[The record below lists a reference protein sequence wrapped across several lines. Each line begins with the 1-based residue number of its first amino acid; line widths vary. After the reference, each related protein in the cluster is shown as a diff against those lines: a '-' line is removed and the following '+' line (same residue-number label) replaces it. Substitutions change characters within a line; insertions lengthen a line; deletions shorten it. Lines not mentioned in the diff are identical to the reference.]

1 MTALPPPR
9 ENDGATP
16 SAGSWEPPVHPGSQ
30 PADPSSV
37 STSTSPTM
45 VELTPND
52 PIEHVAVPPGNPPM
66 SGPTADPT
74 PAPEKTPRQGPR
86 RAAMAGLLAVAMIGS
101 GVAGGLI
108 AVSLD
113 DDGDPTPPQR
123 ASSALLEIADGD
135 RELPAL
141 DVAAVAAHVAPSVV
155 TISADVEGGVGGAG
169 TSVGTGVITTTD
181 GEILTNSHVV
191 EDATEIRV
199 RLAGESEPREAVLLA
214 ADPGNDL
221 ALLRIEGDEFA
232 AAEFADPDAIDI
244 GDEVMA
250 IGFALDLDGD
260 PSVTK
265 GIVSA
270 LNRTIV
276 TSSDAVLDGLIQTD
290 AAISSGNSG
299 GPLVNSLGQVVGINT
314 AVARGDT
321 FTAATNIGF
330 AISTAEALPIVESL
344 RDQADGEP
352 REEGFLGVSL
362 ADRTDG
368 GQGAIVATVEED
380 TPAADAGLL
389 EGDIVIEVDDAPIE
403 GLAGLVAA
411 IRDLEPGDQT
421 TIVVLR
427 EGELMD
433 FTVTL
438 ASRADS

>member
-30 PADPSSV
+30 PADPPSV

>member
-30 PADPSSV
+30 PDPSSV

-74 PAPEKTPRQGPR
+74 PTPEKTPRQGPR